1 LPSPPTAPSIVE
13 RWPSGVT
20 SYSRN
25 GLRRRA
31 GVALKSTSGV
41 EERNDVPSLEIRAA
55 ISFPFTK
62 FFKLQQVSKQPN
74 LPS

>member
-1 LPSPPTAPSIVE
+1 MTLSTIFLGDTPSRP
-13 RWPSGVT
+13 
-20 SYSRN
+20 
-25 GLRRRA
+25 

-41 EERNDVPSLEIRAA
+41 EERNDGPSLEIRAA